1 MVQCIFASC
10 NNRDTNYTGSFF
22 RLPRATAD
30 SWFSRSRRKDIS
42 IASLTKEAKLF
53 TTGYGKVMKT
63 VQVWQFSTGYGKVMK
78 TVKPGEVSYRD
89 GEKPPLE
96 MSGRLRRSLESPQNK
111 ICSTSSSTSS
121 VSTKITTKN
130 TSYFINY
137 KFSFMNEMCYH
148 SILSS
153 FNQ

>member
-10 NNRDTNYTGSFF
+10 NNRDTNYTGSVF

-42 IASLTKEAKLF
+42 LASLTKEARVCEAHFAPWQLKSF
-53 TTGYGKVMKT
+53 T
-63 VQVWQFSTGYGKVMK
+63 TGYGKVMK
-78 TVKPGEVSYRD
+78 TVKPGEVPYRD

-111 ICSTSSSTSS
+111 TSSTSSSTSS
-121 VSTKITTKN
+121 VSTKTTTKN
-130 TSYFINY
+130 LLTIIIY
-137 KFSFMNEMCYH
+137 E
-148 SILSS
+148 
-153 FNQ
+153 